1 MAAEL
6 TPGALQGLQ
15 GRGGPIKYRP
25 EFADAQAA
33 GLAGVAAMERSQ
45 WEAAPE

>member
-6 TPGALQGLQ
+6 TPGVLQ
-15 GRGGPIKYRP
+15 GRGGLVKYRP

>member
-6 TPGALQGLQ
+6 TTGALQGC
-15 GRGGPIKYRP
+15 GGPIKYRP
-25 EFADAQAA
+25 EFADVQAA

-45 WEAAPE
+45 